1 MSIYKQILATASV
14 FAMTAAL
21 VITPSAVAQNN
32 SVAGLVTTTS
42 NTNGYSFCSS
52 AINGFVV
59 NDINGSIKTT
69 TDSTLRNFY
78 VIRNADKTN
87 DSCTNGFV
95 KTNYLPVFNNHTTTF
110 DLDTDGAPTNVKL
123 TNTNPSSYSVTC
135 SGTDTV
141 VTITDAERDNLTL
154 SQVVKADDF
163 NYPLNGTTGNNNELK
178 VTFSRKDSTV
188 KTVNVVD
195 IYVAEGAVSG
205 NAGQFRTDA
214 EGKSIAV
221 VTSTTTEDA
230 TPKVIKLAGIS
241 IASPSCDPALNVS
254 SSSSMTSSSSMMSSS
269 SAKSSMMSSSSAVAG
284 TTTTTT
290 TTVTTDTM
298 SIGKGS
304 TVRTG
309 GAN

>member
-1 MSIYKQILATASV
+1 MSIYKQIFATASV

-21 VITPSAVAQNN
+21 VITPSASAQN
-32 SVAGLVTTTS
+32 SVAGAVTTTS
-42 NTNGYSFCSS
+42 NTNGYSFCS
-52 AINGFVV
+52 AAMNGYVV

-69 TDSTLRNFY
+69 SDATLRNFY

-95 KTNYLPVFNNHTTTF
+95 KTNYLPVFANHTTTF
-110 DLDTDGAPTNVKL
+110 DLDTNGAPVNVKVS
-123 TNTNPSSYSVTC
+123 NTNPSSYTVTC

-141 VTITDAERDNLTL
+141 LTVTDAERDLLTL
-154 SQVVKADDF
+154 NQTVKADDF
-163 NYPLNGTTGNNNELK
+163 NVTSTNGNNNELK

-188 KTVNVVD
+188 KTVNVAD
-195 IYVAEGAVSG
+195 IYITEGSVSG

-214 EGKSIAV
+214 YGTSIAV
-221 VTSTTTEDA
+221 VTSATTLDA
-230 TPKVIKLAGIS
+230 TAKVVKLAGIS
-241 IASPSCDPALNVS
+241 IASPNCDSTLNVAPS
-254 SSSSMTSSSSMMSSS
+254 SMTSSSMMSSSMTSSSMMSSS
-269 SAKSSMMSSSSAVAG
+269 SKAA

-290 TTVTTDTM
+290 TTTEVVTT
-298 SIGKGS
+298 GKGS